1 MDDFQK
7 FTKGVRAGRWRRW
20 LLCFPVAL
28 LAAVLVVAS
37 GAWGALVPMEM
48 LGYGAKAQAPG
59 GGEESGDGW
68 VRNLLAGGPAAPD
81 GPTNILVLGVDERPQ
96 NEEMGTRTDTI
107 MLVQLDPEGDQIK
120 LLSVPRDLLVEIEP
134 GKKDRINAAYSYG
147 GIEQTVDALA
157 NYAQVP
163 IDHYAVVDFQGFE
176 EVVDAMGG
184 VEVEVEPG
192 EFPEKWHMEEG
203 IDRLNGPRALF
214 YARYRGTAGG
224 DLDRMERQRDLVAA
238 LRSKALSWK
247 TARRLPEILE
257 IMDENVQTDLGVDQA
272 LALGNVL
279 IRDGRHDRL
288 TSDQLKGS
296 PETLDNGNEVLI
308 PDEQANE
315 LILQGF
321 RY

>member
-7 FTKGVRAGRWRRW
+7 FTKGARGGRWWRW
-20 LLCFPVAL
+20 LLCLPVGV
-28 LAAVLVVAS
+28 LAAVLIVVS
-37 GAWGALVPMEM
+37 GAWGSLVPMEM
-48 LGYGAKAQAPG
+48 LGYGAEAQVSRS
-59 GGEESGDGW
+59 GEESGDGW
-68 VRNLLAGGPAAPD
+68 VRNLLAGEPAVPD
-81 GPTNILVLGVDERPQ
+81 GPINVLVLGVDERPQ

-107 MLVQLDPEGDQIK
+107 MLVQLDPEGNQIK
-120 LLSVPRDLLVEIEP
+120 LLSVPRDLFVEIEP

-157 NYAQVP
+157 EYAQVP
-163 IDHYAVVDFQGFE
+163 IDHYAVVDFEGFE

-192 EFPEKWHMEEG
+192 EFPEKWHFEEG

-247 TARRLPEILE
+247 TARRLPEIIK
-257 IMDENVQTDLGVDQA
+257 IMDENVQTDLGVDEAYA
-272 LALGNVL
+272 LANVL
-279 IRDGRHDRL
+279 ISEGRHDRV
-288 TSDQLKGS
+288 TSDQLKGT
-296 PETLDNGNEVLI
+296 PETLENGNQVLI

-315 LILQGF
+315 AILLEF